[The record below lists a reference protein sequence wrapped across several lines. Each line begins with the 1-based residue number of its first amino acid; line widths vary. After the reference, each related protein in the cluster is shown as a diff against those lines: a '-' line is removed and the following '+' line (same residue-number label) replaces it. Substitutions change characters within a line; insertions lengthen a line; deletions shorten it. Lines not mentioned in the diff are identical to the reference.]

1 MKMQSLRFRQVHLDF
16 HTSEHIENIGA
27 DFDPNEFAD
36 TLKAANVDSITCFSK
51 CHHGWSYH
59 QTNVGKPHPHL
70 KCELLPLQ
78 IEACHKVGIKVPA
91 YISVGFDELSA
102 RQNPQWCVMDQK
114 GAATPPF
121 AAQWKPICFNTDYLD
136 YVIAQTKETVANY
149 DADGVF
155 FDIILAWDCCC
166 TKCVSDMVKKNLNP
180 EKQEDRKK
188 FAGLVLENYFK
199 RINDAVHSIKPNLP
213 IFHNSGHIYP
223 EYVKYQSHLELESL
237 PTGGWGYDHFPIS
250 AKYCAQL
257 GYQFLGMTGKFHTTW
272 GEFGGFKHP
281 NALKYECAAMI
292 AFGAKCS
299 IGDQFDPSG
308 KLDKGTYHLIGQAYK
323 EVQEKQQWC
332 DNPKSVA
339 EIGLLASNLDTPHHH
354 SDIGSSRILLEG
366 HFLFDVIDKNSDFSK
381 YKLLILPDDYKLNSQ
396 TKTKLDAY
404 LSKGGKLFLTGKS
417 GFDENGKFLFDAGA
431 EFYGESEFA
440 PDYILPEKPYCPD
453 FILTP
458 MVIYMKSQRIKAKQ
472 GTSIGKVYDPY
483 FNRNYKHFCSHQ
495 HAPARKE
502 PSGFDCGVMN
512 DRICY
517 LAHPVFTIYSAYGTV
532 ALKDYIVKTIKA
544 FLDKP
549 MLSTNLPSTA
559 RVSLMK
565 HDNKYILHLLYAN
578 TIKRGGE
585 MDLETAYG
593 GRTKSIEVINELMP
607 IYDIDIELKLDG
619 KVKSAILQPQG
630 KAISF
635 SQEEGKLKLKLDKFL
650 CHQMIEFTVTS
661 QPS

>member
-1 MKMQSLRFRQVHLDF
+1 MQSLRFRQVHLDF

-91 YISVGFDELSA
+91 YISIGFDELSA
-102 RQNPQWCVMDQK
+102 RQNPQWCVMDPK

-166 TKCVSDMVKKNLNP
+166 DKCIAEMLKKNLNP
-180 EKQEDRKK
+180 EKPEDRKK
-188 FAGLVLENYFK
+188 FYQGVLHNYYQ
-199 RINDAVHSIKPNLP
+199 RMNDAVHSIKPNLP

-257 GYQFLGMTGKFHTTW
+257 GYQYLGMTGKFHTTW

-292 AFGAKCS
+292 AYGAKCS
-299 IGDQFDPSG
+299 IGDQLDPSG

-339 EIGLLASNLDTPHHH
+339 EIGLLASNLNTPHHH

-366 HFLFDVIDKNSDFSK
+366 HFLFDVIDKNSDFSR
-381 YKLLILPDDYKLNSQ
+381 YKLLILPDDYKLDRQ

-404 LSKGGKLFLTGKS
+404 ISKGGKLFLTGKS

-431 EFYGESEFA
+431 EFYGQSEFA
-440 PDYILPEKPYCPD
+440 PDYILPEKQYCPD

-458 MVIYMKSQRIKAKQ
+458 MVIYMKSQRIKARQ

-512 DRICY
+512 DHICY

-593 GRTKSIEVINELMP
+593 GKTKSIEVINELLP

-619 KVKSAILQPQG
+619 TVKSAILQPQG

-635 SQEEGKLKLKLDKFL
+635 SQEGGKLKLKLDKFL
-650 CHQMIEFTVTS
+650 CHQMIEFSVTS
-661 QPS
+661 RPS